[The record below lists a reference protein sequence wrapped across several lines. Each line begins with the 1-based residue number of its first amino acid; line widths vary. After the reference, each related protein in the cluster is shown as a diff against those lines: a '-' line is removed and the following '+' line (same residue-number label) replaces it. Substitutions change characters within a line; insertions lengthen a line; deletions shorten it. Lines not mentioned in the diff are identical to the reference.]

1 MERRRQKVY
10 SRYEISKIMF
20 VWTMVGFLPMLLV
33 ISYMLDLHLYYDELI
48 IIISISIVNA
58 ASIMIGVLVLFYE
71 RNRLRRQVKTHYR
84 AEFIYIIFVS
94 AFSLLGVVVLFDYLG
109 GNRDYIANILVFLSS
124 LVLVLLGYFGRRYF
138 KLDYISRK

>member
-10 SRYEISKIMF
+10 SRYEIGKIMF
-20 VWTMVGFLPMLLV
+20 AWTMVGFLPMMLV
-33 ISYMLDLHLYYDELI
+33 ISYMLDLHLQYNEVTI
-48 IIISISIVNA
+48 IIAISIVNVIA
-58 ASIMIGVLVLFYE
+58 ILVGVLVMFYQ
-71 RNRLRRQVKTHYR
+71 RNKLRRQVKTHYR

-109 GNRDYIANILVFLSS
+109 GNRDYIANLLVFLSAII
-124 LVLVLLGYFGRRYF
+124 LILLGFFGRRYF